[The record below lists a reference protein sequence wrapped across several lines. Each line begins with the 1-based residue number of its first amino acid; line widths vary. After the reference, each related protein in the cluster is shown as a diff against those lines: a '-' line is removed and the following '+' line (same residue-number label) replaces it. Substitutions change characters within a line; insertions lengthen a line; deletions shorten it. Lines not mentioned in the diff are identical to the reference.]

1 MALANYTLP
10 FGGLG
15 SQGWSA
21 TISPIQQHATAVN
34 NLLYGPAGHQE
45 SDSELDTDATNEEY
59 YKNDPYATP
68 SHRVTQQNYRRN
80 NNEYLPPVP
89 IQYNTQPT
97 RSQTR
102 SQYQTQTTRTYGE
115 GSYSNS
121 KNNAPQ
127 RTAQPPNT
135 PLFNNYNNQRVTY
148 SQTPTA
154 TPQPN
159 TRAGSSSSASSP
171 SYPQQAPGFTKVNA
185 GQGSRTQVHAVLD
198 YDGDE
203 NDYYDDH
210 GHDQGKSVHF
220 FVCVNFEVLILY
232 FKKISQQQFVI
243 VLSIQKSLKL
253 FYLSIHY
260 LASFNVI

>member
-15 SQGWSA
+15 GQGWSA

-45 SDSELDTDATNEEY
+45 TDLEPDGTNEEY

-89 IQYNTQPT
+89 IQYNTQST

-115 GSYSNS
+115 GSYSNV
-121 KNNAPQ
+121 PQ

-135 PLFNNYNNQRVTY
+135 QFFNNYNNQRVTY
-148 SQTPTA
+148 SQTPTV

-159 TRAGSSSSASSP
+159 TRAP

-210 GHDQGKSVHF
+210 GSDGHEQGMEILLK
-220 FVCVNFEVLILY
+220 FVLNY
-232 FKKISQQQFVI
+232 DRW
-243 VLSIQKSLKL
+243 
-253 FYLSIHY
+253 
-260 LASFNVI
+260 

>member
-1 MALANYTLP
+1 MLIEKKKKNVFGNRNLVRRSNRRSTTVRLTLKQIWYKNYLNMAIANYTLP

-15 SQGWSA
+15 GQSWSA

-45 SDSELDTDATNEEY
+45 TDLEPDGTNDEY
-59 YKNDPYATP
+59 YKNNPYATP

-89 IQYNTQPT
+89 IQYNTQST

-102 SQYQTQTTRTYGE
+102 SQYQTQTTKPRTYGE
-115 GSYSNS
+115 GSYSNV
-121 KNNAPQ
+121 PQ

-135 PLFNNYNNQRVTY
+135 QYFNNYNNQRVTY

-159 TRAGSSSSASSP
+159 TRAGSSSVSAP

-210 GHDQGKSVHF
+210 GSDGHAQGRNLF
-220 FVCVNFEVLILY
+220 LY
-232 FKKISQQQFVI
+232 FIFV
-243 VLSIQKSLKL
+243 
-253 FYLSIHY
+253 
-260 LASFNVI
+260 